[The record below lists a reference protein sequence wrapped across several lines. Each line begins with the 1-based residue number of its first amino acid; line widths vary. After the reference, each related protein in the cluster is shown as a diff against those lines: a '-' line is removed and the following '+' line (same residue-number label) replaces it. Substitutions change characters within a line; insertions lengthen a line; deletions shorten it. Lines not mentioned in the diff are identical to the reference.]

1 MNKLNLKFRGGKLKD
16 LLIQIDNDPIKF
28 KQNKFGN
35 FEYNY
40 ETEKDVVNIK
50 IQRVLE
56 LQSKFWFLWQMLFF
70 VISLFG
76 IFDRRLDKRCVIIDA
91 EYNVNVNENSQIEFM
106 LDYTKPESVL
116 KVQSNAE
123 IEQVKNVSYVDKNLK
138 KRLKILRLT
147 KIFTAIGVVILVGV
161 LVIVLVL

>member
-1 MNKLNLKFRGGKLKD
+1 
-16 LLIQIDNDPIKF
+16 
-28 KQNKFGN
+28 
-35 FEYNY
+35 
-40 ETEKDVVNIK
+40 
-50 IQRVLE
+50 
-56 LQSKFWFLWQMLFF
+56 MLFF

-138 KRLKILRLT
+138 KR
-147 KIFTAIGVVILVGV
+147 
-161 LVIVLVL
+161 